1 MGTAKW
7 EEVSRPQNKADRPSE
22 YHRESTA
29 ADFLATLQSF
39 SEAWKDKKKVLISEP
54 SLGYVDYRTHESCW
68 DLAFSLARYETE
80 SNYKFFK
87 TMLGRML
94 VAYSR
99 EKFAELAVD
108 YHFDYLLYID
118 DDHIWPI
125 DLFQQLQKH
134 LDKYDIVAP
143 LCVQRQEPYYP
154 VIYKSKFT
162 KQDDGKTYYESD
174 FMLDWKKGDLVEPDT
189 IGFGCAIVKVDLLR
203 KMKKPWFFSNSTIGE
218 DLFFCLKAKEVGAK
232 IVVDT
237 NVEAPHLE
245 EGKPVSYLN
254 YERCKKD

>member
-1 MGTAKW
+1 MGIEKW
-7 EEVSRPQNKADRPSE
+7 EEVSRTQRPNDRPSD
-22 YHRESTA
+22 YHRESTNP
-29 ADFLATLQSF
+29 DFLAAVQAF
-39 SEAWKDKKKVLISEP
+39 SADWKDKKKVLISEP

-68 DLAFSLARYETE
+68 DLAFSLARYETV
-80 SNYKFFK
+80 SDYKFFK

-108 YHFDYLLYID
+108 SHFDYIFYID
-118 DDHIWPI
+118 DDHVWPAN
-125 DLFQQLQKH
+125 LFQRLEKH
-134 LDKYDIVAP
+134 LEKYDIVAP
-143 LCVQRQEPYYP
+143 LCVQRQEPYNP

-162 KQDDGKTYYESD
+162 KQDDGKTYYENE

-189 IGFGCAIVKVDLLR
+189 IGFGCAIIKVDLLR
-203 KMKKPWFFSNSTIGE
+203 KIKKPWFFSMSPIGE

-237 NVEAPHLE
+237 SVEAPHLE
-245 EGKPVSYLN
+245 EGKPVSYAD
-254 YERCKKD
+254 YERCKKN